1 MFEKLFGDPNKK
13 YLNKI
18 QPLVDKINKLESE
31 FEHFSNEELKNKTEK
46 FKQKITEYGGQSSV
60 VLEEILPEAF
70 ACVREAAKRTLK
82 QRHFDVQLIG
92 GIALHQGKIAEM
104 RTGEGKTLTA
114 TLALYLNALSGK
126 GAQLVTV
133 NDYLARRDMVW
144 MGQIYNFLG
153 LSVSCINHEKSFIY
167 DPEYQNNDKDQVRD
181 ALGNFEIVENYLKP
195 CSRKEAYSADILYG
209 TNNEFGFDYLRD
221 NMAYEKSQIAQ
232 SDLSAGRQGYN
243 YAIIDEVDSI
253 LIDEARTPLIIS
265 APDVESADLYKKFSK
280 ISPQLKKDIDFKIDE
295 KTRAATLTNEGM
307 DKIEKILGM
316 GNIYEETSIQ
326 IVHHVEQAL
335 RAEFLFKK
343 DKDYVVKDGEV
354 MIIDEFT
361 GRMMPG
367 RRYSGGLHQALEAK
381 ENVIVQKESKTL
393 ATITFQNFFRMYKK
407 LAGMTGTALSNA
419 EEFDK
424 VYKLDTIVV
433 PTNNPM
439 IRRDLP
445 DKIYKTEKGK
455 FKAIVEEIKQLHKK
469 GQPVLIGTISIEK
482 NEHLGTL
489 LKREGIKCEILNAKQ
504 HEKEGAIVAQAG
516 KLEAVTVATNMAGRG
531 VDIVL
536 GGNPQSTE
544 GAQKTKELGGLHVLG
559 TERHEARR
567 IDNQLRGRS
576 GRQGDPGS
584 TQFFV
589 SLEDELMQRFGAD
602 RIKNLMDMLKV
613 PEDQPIENKM
623 ISSAIEKAQAKIEG
637 YNFDVRKHVLDYD
650 EVMNKQR
657 EAIYGMR
664 KEILFESTDEEIH
677 NKVKELMSEDEYD
690 QYCAKLGKPAVTRH
704 NFEDVGGKQAGPPQ
718 SEGLGGDLPENEV
731 GNLEKFV
738 MLRTIDMLWMEHLET
753 MECLRDSVSLRAYGQ
768 RDPLVEYKNEGHRL
782 FGHMMNEIN
791 NSIVE
796 MLLKVELKPQ
806 AGNSMQKTGNRKTVG
821 LPTEASAKVGR
832 NDPCPCG
839 SGKKYKKC
847 HGA

>member
-1 MFEKLFGDPNKK
+1 MLGKLFGDPNKK

-18 QPLVDKINKLESE
+18 QSIVDKINKLEFE
-31 FEHFSNEELKNKTEK
+31 FEHFSNEALKQKTEEFKNKIK
-46 FKQKITEYGGQSSV
+46 NYGGQSSV
-60 VLEEILPEAF
+60 ILNDILPEAF
-70 ACVREAAKRTLK
+70 AVVREVAKRTLK

-92 GIALHQGKIAEM
+92 GIVLHQGKIAEM
-104 RTGEGKTLTA
+104 KTGEGKTLTA
-114 TLALYLNALSGK
+114 TLALYLNALEGK

-153 LSVSCINHEKSFIY
+153 LSVSCINHEISFIY
-167 DPEYQNNDKDQVRD
+167 DPAYAKTVAGKPELELDAERD
-181 ALGNFEIVENYLKP
+181 ELGKFKIVEDYLRP
-195 CSRKEAYSADILYG
+195 CTRKEAYEADILYG

-221 NMAYEKSQIAQ
+221 NMAYDKSQIVQ
-232 SDLSAGRQGYN
+232 KIYN
-243 YAIIDEVDSI
+243 YAIVDEVDSI

-280 ISPQLKKDIDFKIDE
+280 IVPQLKKDIDFKIDE
-295 KTRAATLTNEGM
+295 KMRAATMTNEGM
-307 DKIEKILGM
+307 DKIEKVLGI

-326 IVHHVEQAL
+326 IVHHIEQAL
-335 RAEFLFKK
+335 RAEFLFKR
-343 DKDYVVKDGEV
+343 DKDYVVNNNEV
-354 MIIDEFT
+354 IIIDEFT

-381 ENVIVQKESKTL
+381 ENVLVQKESKTM
-393 ATITFQNFFRMYKK
+393 ATITFQNYFRMYKK
-407 LAGMTGTALSNA
+407 LAGMTGTALSSA
-419 EEFDK
+419 EEFDR
-424 VYKLDTIVV
+424 VYKLDTIVI

-439 IRRDLP
+439 IRQDLQ
-445 DKIYKTEKGK
+445 DQIYKTEQGK
-455 FKAIVEEIKQLHKK
+455 FKAIIEEIKQRHKN
-469 GQPVLIGTISIEK
+469 GQPILIGTISIEK
-482 NEHLGTL
+482 NEYLGAL

-504 HEKEGAIVAQAG
+504 HEKEGAIIAQAG
-516 KLEAVTVATNMAGRG
+516 KLGAVTVATNMAGRG

-536 GGNPQSTE
+536 GGNPQDIE
-544 GAQKTKELGGLHVLG
+544 EAQKIKELGGLHVLG

-576 GRQGDPGS
+576 GRQGDSGS

-613 PEDQPIENKM
+613 PEDQPIKNKM

-637 YNFDVRKHVLDYD
+637 YNFDIRKHVLEYD
-650 EVMNKQR
+650 EVMNRQR
-657 EAIYGMR
+657 EAIYNMR
-664 KEILFESTDEEIH
+664 KEILFNSTDEEIH
-677 NKVKELMSEDEYD
+677 NKVKELMDDEGFKEYGE
-690 QYCAKLGKPAVTRH
+690 KIK
-704 NFEDVGGKQAGPPQ
+704 
-718 SEGLGGDLPENEV
+718 GLSADEI
-731 GNLEKFV
+731 GNVEKFV

-753 MECLRDSVSLRAYGQ
+753 MECLRDSVNLRAYGQ

-782 FGHMMNEIN
+782 FKQMMNEID

-796 MLLKVELKPQ
+796 MLLKVELKPNNQ
-806 AGNSMQKTGNRKTVG
+806 DTRNKIQTNNNNQISKSKHI
-821 LPTEASAKVGR
+821 GR

-839 SGKKYKKC
+839 ATHADGRPIKYKHCCGKN
-847 HGA
+847 A

>member
-1 MFEKLFGDPNKK
+1 MLGKLFGDPNKK

-18 QPLVDKINKLESE
+18 QSIVDKINKLEFE
-31 FEHFSNEELKNKTEK
+31 FEHFSNEALKQKTEEFKNKIK
-46 FKQKITEYGGQSSV
+46 NYGGQSSV
-60 VLEEILPEAF
+60 ILNDILPEAF
-70 ACVREAAKRTLK
+70 AVVREVAKRTLK

-92 GIALHQGKIAEM
+92 GIVLHQGKIAEM
-104 RTGEGKTLTA
+104 KTGEGKTLTA
-114 TLALYLNALSGK
+114 TLALYLNALEGK

-167 DPEYQNNDKDQVRD
+167 DPAYAKTVAGKPELELDAERD
-181 ALGNFEIVENYLKP
+181 ELGKFKIVEDYLRP
-195 CSRKEAYSADILYG
+195 CTRKEAYEADILYG

-221 NMAYEKSQIAQ
+221 NMAYDKSQIVQ
-232 SDLSAGRQGYN
+232 KIYN
-243 YAIIDEVDSI
+243 YAIVDEVDSI

-280 ISPQLKKDIDFKIDE
+280 IVPQLKKDIDFKIDE
-295 KTRAATLTNEGM
+295 KMRAATMTNEGM
-307 DKIEKILGM
+307 DKIEKVLGI

-326 IVHHVEQAL
+326 IVHHIEQAL
-335 RAEFLFKK
+335 RAEFLFKR
-343 DKDYVVKDGEV
+343 DKDYVVNNNEV
-354 MIIDEFT
+354 IIIDEFT

-381 ENVIVQKESKTL
+381 ENVLVQKESKTM
-393 ATITFQNFFRMYKK
+393 ATITFQNYFRMYKK
-407 LAGMTGTALSNA
+407 LAGMTGTALSSA
-419 EEFDK
+419 EEFDR
-424 VYKLDTIVV
+424 VYKLDTIVI

-439 IRRDLP
+439 IRQDLQ
-445 DKIYKTEKGK
+445 DQIYKTEQGK
-455 FKAIVEEIKQLHKK
+455 FKAIIEEIKQRHKN
-469 GQPVLIGTISIEK
+469 GQPILIGTISIEK
-482 NEHLGTL
+482 NEYLGAL

-504 HEKEGAIVAQAG
+504 HEKEGAIIAQAG
-516 KLEAVTVATNMAGRG
+516 KLGAVTVATNMAGRG

-536 GGNPQSTE
+536 GGNPQDIE
-544 GAQKTKELGGLHVLG
+544 EAQKIKELGGLHVLG

-576 GRQGDPGS
+576 GRQGDSGS

-613 PEDQPIENKM
+613 PEDQPIKNKM

-637 YNFDVRKHVLDYD
+637 YNFDIRKHVLEYD
-650 EVMNKQR
+650 EVMNRQR
-657 EAIYGMR
+657 EAIYNMR
-664 KEILFESTDEEIH
+664 KEILFNSTDEEIH
-677 NKVKELMSEDEYD
+677 NKVKELMDDEGFKEYGE
-690 QYCAKLGKPAVTRH
+690 KIK
-704 NFEDVGGKQAGPPQ
+704 
-718 SEGLGGDLPENEV
+718 GLSADEI
-731 GNLEKFV
+731 GNVEKFV

-753 MECLRDSVSLRAYGQ
+753 MECLRDSVNLRAYGQ

-782 FGHMMNEIN
+782 FKQMMNEID

-796 MLLKVELKPQ
+796 MLLKVELKPNNQ
-806 AGNSMQKTGNRKTVG
+806 DTRNKIQTNNNNQISKSKHI
-821 LPTEASAKVGR
+821 GR

-839 SGKKYKKC
+839 ATHADGRPIKYKHCCGKN
-847 HGA
+847 A